1 MSASIYFHTKNEQTN
16 VKVTKSSKNDYV
28 ITFDNSLENVS
39 SEITIFID
47 SICLEELK
55 KQIAEADE

>member
-1 MSASIYFHTKNEQTN
+1 MSASMYFHTKNEQTN
-16 VKVTKSSKNDYV
+16 IKVTKSSKNDYV
-28 ITFDNSLENVS
+28 ITLDNSLENVS

-55 KQIAEADE
+55 KQIKEADE